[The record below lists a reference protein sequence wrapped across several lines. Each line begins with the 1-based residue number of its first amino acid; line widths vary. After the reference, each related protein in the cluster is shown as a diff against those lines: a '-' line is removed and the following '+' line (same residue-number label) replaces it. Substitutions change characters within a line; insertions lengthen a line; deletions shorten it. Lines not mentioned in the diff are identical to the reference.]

1 MSDPLEQEACA
12 DSCCWFDRR
21 QLRTLLESD
30 SSELLCEL
38 YTLYLGQI
46 REMSSQLA
54 SILPPY
60 DFESIEQLAHK
71 MKSSSHSIGA
81 VRVAKLLNEAESA
94 ALECNDLQMQNIL
107 ETLMQDCIKTIEE
120 LEREILALR
129 NES

>member
-38 YTLYLGQI
+38 YTLYLGQL
-46 REMSSQLA
+46 REMSSQLS

-81 VRVAKLLNEAESA
+81 FRVAKLLNEAESA
-94 ALECNDLQMQNIL
+94 ALECNGFQMRIVL
-107 ETLMQDCIKTIEE
+107 EVLMQDCIRTIEE
-120 LEREILALR
+120 LEQEILALR
-129 NES
+129 VES

>member
-1 MSDPLEQEACA
+1 MSDLLVQEACA
-12 DSCCWFDRR
+12 DSCGWLDRL

-38 YTLYLGQI
+38 YTLYLGQL
-46 REMSSQLA
+46 REMSSQLS

-81 VRVAKLLNEAESA
+81 FRVAKLLNEAESA
-94 ALECNDLQMQNIL
+94 ALECNGFQMRIVL
-107 ETLMQDCIKTIEE
+107 EVLMQDCIRTIEE
-120 LEREILALR
+120 LEQEILALR